1 MEDLGNEVVGPS
13 RADDPSEWVGSVFQ
27 NGAVSMQTRTIQLH
41 WGEIFLA
48 HCAALPLVLRP
59 CTVWQAGS
67 WCFQFICLCLCSF
80 TSLFILTFLSQ
91 FLM

>member
-13 RADDPSEWVGSVFQ
+13 RADDPSEWVGCVFQ

-59 CTVWQAGS
+59 CRRLHCVAGWVLVFS
-67 WCFQFICLCLCSF
+67 IHLFMFMFIY
-80 TSLFILTFLSQ
+80 
-91 FLM
+91 